1 MPNENVEFDNNY
13 SSEVDSD
20 LEEANIERK
29 TGVFQNE
36 RLNIYKWLIYDGSR
50 NLMFC
55 SLCQSHKKQNKFGKE
70 EIAKVELIKVTNNA
84 IDRAQNH
91 VSVLMKIIF
100 WLAENDISLNELPEV
115 VRLYRILDCPQL
127 LSASNTITY
136 ENNLVRS
143 LATAIYT
150 YEDSL
155 HLAVADEKELISLL
169 ADRVT
174 NPDYNFVYNLFKKY
188 REISLGANT
197 NLIDKHLKI
206 IKYDSLETARTS
218 SELELNHQNRESRI
232 RLIKEFL
239 G

>member
-70 EIAKVELIKVTNNA
+70 EHLEHFTTNHQ
-84 IDRAQNH
+84 IERLQ
-91 VSVLMKIIF
+91 SVLMKIIF

-136 ENNLVRS
+136 ENNVW
-143 LATAIYT
+143 T
-150 YEDSL
+150 
-155 HLAVADEKELISLL
+155 
-169 ADRVT
+169 
-174 NPDYNFVYNLFKKY
+174 
-188 REISLGANT
+188 
-197 NLIDKHLKI
+197 
-206 IKYDSLETARTS
+206 
-218 SELELNHQNRESRI
+218 
-232 RLIKEFL
+232 
-239 G
+239 

>member
-70 EIAKVELIKVTNNA
+70 
-84 IDRAQNH
+84 
-91 VSVLMKIIF
+91 
-100 WLAENDISLNELPEV
+100 AENDISLNELPEV

>member
-70 EIAKVELIKVTNNA
+70 EHLEHFTTNHQ
-84 IDRAQNH
+84 IERLQ
-91 VSVLMKIIF
+91 SVLMKIIF

-115 VRLYRILDCPQL
+115 
-127 LSASNTITY
+127 
-136 ENNLVRS
+136 LVRS

>member
-1 MPNENVEFDNNY
+1 
-13 SSEVDSD
+13 
-20 LEEANIERK
+20 
-29 TGVFQNE
+29 
-36 RLNIYKWLIYDGSR
+36 
-50 NLMFC
+50 MFC

-115 VRLYRILDCPQL
+115 
-127 LSASNTITY
+127 
-136 ENNLVRS
+136 LVRS